1 MARQEEGFVFRYVW
15 AEELLKLPENL
26 RGKINDAIQRFAIYG
41 EEPEDEYLKYTMYSV
56 IRSQIIRDREKYES
70 TCEERRRAA
79 LIRWQTND
87 ASAYDCTQVD
97 ANDASAYD
105 CIQVDA
111 NDANKINKERKV
123 NKSSKEKESK
133 KKSAPMRFTPPTL
146 EEVREFIS
154 TNGYTLVDAETF
166 YNHYTSIGWKVG
178 KNAMK
183 DWHAAVR
190 GWQSRERKNAP
201 AVTEESTAPKRL
213 QLM

>member
-1 MARQEEGFVFRYVW
+1 MARPLAFMYYFEW
-15 AEELLKLPENL
+15 AEQMLQLPDELRLK
-26 RGKINDAIQRFAIYG
+26 IDDAMKRFVLYG
-41 EEPEDEYLKYTMYSV
+41 EEPQDPMIIYSMFGLMRNRAEADMQAYEQKCEQNRRN
-56 IRSQIIRDREKYES
+56 IQNRYDR
-70 TCEERRRAA
+70 T
-79 LIRWQTND
+79 QTNTNE
-87 ASAYDCTQVD
+87 YDRTQTNTN
-97 ANDASAYD
+97 AT
-105 CIQVDA
+105 
-111 NDANKINKERKV
+111 NKNKE

-166 YNHYTSIGWKVG
+166 YNHYTAIGWKVG

-201 AVTEESTAPKRL
+201 AVVEEPTAPKRL